1 MRLIVCVLEGL
12 IIPREIM
19 QCSPGRH
26 GEGEEHEK
34 RRSIVMQE
42 IEDLEEKVGTEK
54 EKAAVAQEAV
64 EAMKSQTTGSDLRP
78 IDDPMMLMEVRELCR
93 IASVARDE
101 LNELNDRVD
110 ILMGE
115 FMGKKESRTALDLVD
130 RTLSTRERRLEVHDI
145 SEALSSVSMD
155 IVSAQQK
162 MLQAEEVIDEIQHRL
177 DDLLVRLKEA
187 EKEDDR

>member
-1 MRLIVCVLEGL
+1 
-12 IIPREIM
+12 
-19 QCSPGRH
+19 
-26 GEGEEHEK
+26 
-34 RRSIVMQE
+34 MQE
-42 IEDLEEKVGTEK
+42 IEDLEKKMGTEK

-130 RTLSTRERRLEVHDI
+130 RTLSTREERLEVLDI

-155 IVSAQQK
+155 MVSAQGR
-162 MLQAEEVIDEIQHRL
+162 MAQAEEVIDEIQHRL
-177 DDLLVRLKEA
+177 GNLLKRLRKA